1 MRITLKPIF
10 HRDAHCIG
18 IFFEYNRELIAHTK
32 KIERVKYSRTQRCF
46 YVLQKPDTCANLYTH
61 FRKKN
66 HYVDYSALSG
76 FKLPD
81 NKTKPKPK
89 SQKVVNAN
97 DLNQEGRNRLKQ
109 YYNYLHGKRYSQST
123 LATYC
128 SFVLKFEHYTK
139 KEPLALALTDFNR
152 FIEDEIAAKQFSIS
166 THRQCIS
173 ALKHYV
179 ALFNI
184 ELQEDLNHLR
194 PKRNKSLP
202 SVLSL
207 QEVLRILQATKNLKH
222 RFIFALLYSSGLRI
236 GEALSLRV
244 SDLNIERRQI
254 FIHRSK
260 GRKDRVVIL
269 ADTIL
274 PLLYNYLNTY
284 QPRHFLIEG
293 RSGYA
298 YQASSV
304 RASLKR
310 AVLRAKITK
319 TVTPHTLRHSFATH
333 LLETGVDLRYIQE
346 LLGHS
351 KPETT
356 MIYTHVSRKQLLQ
369 IKSPL
374 DSALQQL
381 NQQGYDTKK
390 VSLSGNINL

>member
-10 HRDAHCIG
+10 HRDAHCVG
-18 IFFEYNRELIAHTK
+18 IFFEYNRELIAYTK
-32 KIERVKYSRTQRCF
+32 KIAKVKYSRTQRCF

-61 FRKKN
+61 FRKMN

-76 FKLPD
+76 FKLPK
-81 NKTKPKPK
+81 NKARPKPK
-89 SQKVVNAN
+89 TQKVVNAD
-97 DLNQEGRNRLKQ
+97 DLSQEGRHRLKQ
-109 YYNYLHGKRYSQST
+109 YYNYLRGKRYSQST

-128 SFVLKFEHYTK
+128 SFVLKFEYYTK
-139 KEPLALALTDFNR
+139 KDPLSLALTDFNR

-179 ALFNI
+179 ILFNI

-202 SVLSL
+202 GVLSL
-207 QEVLRILQATKNLKH
+207 EEVLRILQATKNLKH

-244 SDLNIERRQI
+244 SDLNIERRQL

-293 RSGYA
+293 RSGHA

>member
-10 HRDAHCIG
+10 HREAHCIG
-18 IFFEYNRELIAHTK
+18 IFFEYNRELIAYTK
-32 KIERVKYSRTQRCF
+32 KIAKVKYSSTQRCF
-46 YVLQKPDTCANLYTH
+46 YVLQKPETGANLYAY

-76 FKLPD
+76 FKLPK
-81 NKTKPKPK
+81 NKARPQPKT
-89 SQKVVNAN
+89 QNVVNADN
-97 DLNQEGRNRLKQ
+97 LSQEGRHRLKQ
-109 YYNYLHGKRYSQST
+109 YYKYLRGKRYSQST

-139 KEPLALALTDFNR
+139 KDPLSLALTDFNR

-179 ALFNI
+179 VLFNI

-207 QEVLRILQATKNLKH
+207 EEVLRILQATKNLKH